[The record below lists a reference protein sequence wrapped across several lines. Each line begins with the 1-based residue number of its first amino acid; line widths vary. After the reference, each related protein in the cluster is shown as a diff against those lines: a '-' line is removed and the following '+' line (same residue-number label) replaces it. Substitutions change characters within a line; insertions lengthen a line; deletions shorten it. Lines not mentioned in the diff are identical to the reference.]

1 MKNIFS
7 TDSKFYTIPAKIVD
21 VLWLSILWIVCSIPI
36 ITIGASSCA
45 MFYVTLKMCRD
56 EEGGVTKQ
64 FFKAFKANFKQG
76 TILWLIML
84 VVGIILGVNLVVCR
98 QNETTFGIVLFMI
111 TTVLILWYL
120 MELLYL
126 FPVVA
131 RFENTVKR
139 QLVFAFLLATAHP
152 FRTILMIAI
161 FAGAVILIFFVPIG
175 LAIAIAIY
183 TYLTSL
189 IILPIFEK
197 GIKKEE

>member
-56 EEGGVTKQ
+56 EEGGVTKH

-139 QLVFAFLLATAHP
+139 QLVFAF
-152 FRTILMIAI
+152 
-161 FAGAVILIFFVPIG
+161 FAGYGTSISNDTDDCYIRRCSYTDFFCPNWFG
-175 LAIAIAIY
+175 NRNCNL
-183 TYLTSL
+183 YLFNFPNYSSDL
-189 IILPIFEK
+189 
-197 GIKKEE
+197 